1 MNFFLPVIVAF
12 LFMLIGCSSDH
23 SNSTASTSPDILRIN
38 IGQDPSTLDPRKA
51 RSLCDRTIMNMLFEG
66 LTRINREEKAEPA
79 LAQVIE
85 VSSDLMTYTFY
96 LRNAKWTNG
105 EQVKASDFAYAWKK
119 ILDPSFAS
127 DNSFQLYPIKNA
139 QDIKKGK
146 MHIDLLG
153 VEVIDDLTLKVTLEQ
168 PTPYFLELTAFPAFF
183 PVCEA
188 ADRLNPFWA
197 EKETTAVYCG
207 PFKLQKWRHSDEIKV
222 VKNENYWDAAS
233 VKLSEIVMC
242 MVKEETEVKM
252 FEKRELDWIGSPLST
267 IPVDA
272 LKSFKDAQ
280 GLQTKPML
288 GTYFF
293 RMNTSNDFLCNVNIR
308 KALAIAIDR
317 AAIVDHVLQ
326 GNQKPATGLVPTSM
340 GLQKGPYFQDHDVE
354 EARALFQKGIEEI
367 GIDKNHFSQLTLIF
381 PSGERSYLIAQAVQQ
396 QWMEAFGLTVKI
408 QSLEKKVY
416 FDALSKECYD
426 IAAGSWIADFNDP
439 INFLEVF
446 KHKFASTNHTC
457 WENDSYIR
465 LLDESKA
472 ISDPDE
478 RKMILAQSED
488 LLIKNMPIIPI
499 FYYNMLYAS
508 DSKVKEMVL
517 SSMGNLDFKW
527 AHVDDVK

>member
-197 EKETTAVYCG
+197 EKETTAV
-207 PFKLQKWRHSDEIKV
+207 
-222 VKNENYWDAAS
+222 
-233 VKLSEIVMC
+233 
-242 MVKEETEVKM
+242 
-252 FEKRELDWIGSPLST
+252 
-267 IPVDA
+267 
-272 LKSFKDAQ
+272 
-280 GLQTKPML
+280 
-288 GTYFF
+288 
-293 RMNTSNDFLCNVNIR
+293 
-308 KALAIAIDR
+308 
-317 AAIVDHVLQ
+317 
-326 GNQKPATGLVPTSM
+326 
-340 GLQKGPYFQDHDVE
+340 
-354 EARALFQKGIEEI
+354 
-367 GIDKNHFSQLTLIF
+367 
-381 PSGERSYLIAQAVQQ
+381 
-396 QWMEAFGLTVKI
+396 
-408 QSLEKKVY
+408 
-416 FDALSKECYD
+416 
-426 IAAGSWIADFNDP
+426 
-439 INFLEVF
+439 
-446 KHKFASTNHTC
+446 
-457 WENDSYIR
+457 
-465 LLDESKA
+465 
-472 ISDPDE
+472 
-478 RKMILAQSED
+478 
-488 LLIKNMPIIPI
+488 
-499 FYYNMLYAS
+499 
-508 DSKVKEMVL
+508 
-517 SSMGNLDFKW
+517 
-527 AHVDDVK
+527 